1 MEQVMMARIDLLQG
15 TLDVLILKTLSW
27 GPLHGYAIARF
38 IKRATGEV
46 LQIEEGAL
54 YPALHRMER
63 RGWIESDWGVS
74 ENNRRAKYYQLKPKG
89 RKALR
94 DETST
99 WHRYVEAVGMLLQL
113 ERPEPA

>member
-1 MEQVMMARIDLLQG
+1 MC
-15 TLDVLILKTLSW
+15 LDPQSGLPVAECRGVILVEE
-27 GPLHGYAIARF
+27 LHRDVTVINA
-38 IKRATGEV
+38 
-46 LQIEEGAL
+46 GADSDMTSL
-54 YPALHRMER
+54 ALHRMER